1 MPGLDLRKVDAVRR
15 PLEKTSPARRRRI
28 AAVGLGG
35 AALLLSACSPRV
47 ERGYLPHGV
56 TKNAN
61 EVIDFWLGTWYW
73 TLAVGVLVW
82 GLIFWCIVRYRR
94 RKSDT
99 GFPAQMQYNV
109 PLEIL
114 YTVVPIVMVA
124 VLFGKTVGLENK
136 LLDTSPKP
144 DVTINVVGKQWS
156 WDFNYADEKV
166 YETGVM
172 ADMKAGKPGAEKGL
186 PTLYLPVNK
195 RVEFV
200 LTTRDVIHT
209 FWVPQFMQK
218 LDMIPSRVNRF
229 AVDTTEEGTFK
240 GKCAELCGA
249 YHSQMLFN
257 VKVVSQ
263 EEYDKHMD
271 DLRKQGKTGFLSNS
285 LNRASVNP
293 KDQQFLPDGLDSS
306 DIVKEGK

>member
-1 MPGLDLRKVDAVRR
+1 MRR
-15 PLEKTSPARRRRI
+15 PLRKTSPSWRRRI
-28 AAVGLGG
+28 AAVGVGG
-35 AALLLSACSPRV
+35 AVLPLTACSGEV
-47 ERGYLPHGV
+47 SRGWLPEGV
-56 TKNAN
+56 TENSHH
-61 EVIDFWLGTWYW
+61 VIDFWVDTWYW
-73 TLAVGVLVW
+73 ALAVGVLVW
-82 GLIFWCIVRYRR
+82 GLMFWCILRYRR

-109 PLEIL
+109 PMEIL
-114 YTVVPIVMVA
+114 YTVVPIFMVA

-136 LLDTSPKP
+136 LLDTKPKP

-156 WDFNYADEKV
+156 WDFNYIDAKTYD
-166 YETGVM
+166 TGVM
-172 ADMKAGKPGAEKGL
+172 GDMKAGKPGAEAGL

-209 FWVPQFMQK
+209 FWVPQFLQK
-218 LDMIPSRVNRF
+218 LDMIPSKVNKF
-229 AVDTTEEGTFK
+229 AVDTTQEGTFK

-263 EEYDKHMD
+263 AEYDKHMD
-271 DLRKQGKTGFLSNS
+271 DLRKQGRSGFLSNS
-285 LNRASVNP
+285 LNRSSVAP
-293 KDQQFLPDGLDSS
+293 QDQQYLPEGVGAP

>member
-1 MPGLDLRKVDAVRR
+1 MRR
-15 PLEKTSPARRRRI
+15 PLGKTSPTRRRQI

-47 ERGYLPHGV
+47 ERGFLPHGV

-61 EVIDFWLGTWYW
+61 EVIDFWLSTWYW
-73 TLAVGVLVW
+73 ALAVGILVW
-82 GLIFWCIVRYRR
+82 GLMFWCMVRYRR
-94 RKSDT
+94 RKNDT

-114 YTVVPIVMVA
+114 YTVVPIFMVA

-136 LLDTSPKP
+136 LLDTKPKP

-156 WDFNYADEKV
+156 WDFNYVDAKV
-166 YETGVM
+166 YDTGVM

-200 LTTRDVIHT
+200 LTTRDVIHS

-218 LDMIPSRVNRF
+218 LDMIPSKVNRF

-249 YHSQMLFN
+249 YHAQMLFN

-263 EEYDKHMD
+263 AEYDKHMA
-271 DLRKQGKTGFLSNS
+271 DLKKQGKSGFLSNS
-285 LNRASVNP
+285 LNRSSIDP
-293 KDQQFLPDGLDSS
+293 KDQQYLPAGLDSS